1 MGLICED
8 KMFTRPVYFEMSRS
22 VESSLREDS
31 LYITLKN
38 GKRYRLFFCI
48 YSEFVESMM
57 KLKK

>member
-1 MGLICED
+1 
-8 KMFTRPVYFEMSRS
+8 MFTRPVYFEMSRS